1 MDMGIVCITMLVSNV
16 GLVAISHLLHV
27 ILRQFHQ
34 LFIGQF
40 VLRCR
45 AECNVQDGLLRVPVC
60 QQVILKGEQGE
71 AYLLARQSQA
81 V

>member
-16 GLVAISHLLHV
+16 GLVAISHLLHI
-27 ILRQFHQ
+27 ILRQFRQ
-34 LFIGQF
+34 LFIGQL

-60 QQVILKGEQGE
+60 QQVILKGEQGK
-71 AYLLARQSQA
+71 AHVLARSSRA